1 MKESFIIPYPKTAAG
16 RKQWNKLY
24 GLNAYWAGKHWAKRK
39 EDADYWHRLVRYE
52 MQRQNVRKAPFE
64 KPVKITYLFNDNLDA
79 TNHAAMVKMIE
90 DAMKGRIIREDSR
103 RYVKG
108 FSCWFHSGDHIKVIV
123 EELE

>member
-39 EDADYWHRLVRYE
+39 EDADYWHRLARYE

-79 TNHAAMVKMIE
+79 TNHAAMIKMIE

-108 FSCWFHSGDHIKVIV
+108 YSCWFHSGDHIKVIV

>member
-1 MKESFIIPYPKTAAG
+1 MKETFIIPYPKSAAG

-24 GLNAYWAGKHWAKRK
+24 GLNAYWAGKHWSKRK
-39 EDADYWHRLVRYE
+39 EDADYWHQLVRYE
-52 MQRQNVRKAPFE
+52 MQRQGVRKAPFE

-79 TNHAAMVKMIE
+79 TNHAAMIKMIE
-90 DAMKGRIIREDSR
+90 DAMVGRFLSGDSR

-108 FSCWFHSGDHIKVIV
+108 FSCWFHGADYIKVIV

>member
-39 EDADYWHRLVRYE
+39 EDADYWHRLVRHE

-79 TNHAAMVKMIE
+79 TNHAAMIKMIE

-108 FSCWFHSGDHIKVIV
+108 YNCWFHSGDHIKVIV